1 MMDGPGIRETES
13 MSKILKPGQPA
24 PRSGEY
30 EIRGERGGHTGKE
43 RTVVRGEPLPPTPGA
58 GQGYTISRPA
68 QNGAGRK
75 PK

>member
-1 MMDGPGIRETES
+1 MRMKGIEQ
-13 MSKILKPGQPA
+13 MSRILKPGEPA

-43 RTVVRGEPLPPTPGA
+43 RTVVRGEPLPPTPA
-58 GQGYTISRPA
+58 RGQGYTISRPA
-68 QNGAGRK
+68 HNGAGRK